1 MRKAPILS
9 TLLAL
14 FLPCNNVASFA
25 QENSRTSKP
34 DAAEIKLKGTIKPRF
49 GAQAQTQSAG
59 TPNQAGLGGFL
70 PLLVKSNS
78 VIFLDS
84 LANINFADFNGY
96 SSISGTEVDSATIS
110 TSTRVGVRWFD
121 RSQSWMY
128 GINAGYDTRPLAT
141 GDNNDLGIPLFG
153 TSKTVFFQQAAI
165 NAEIQNS
172 RWRMNAYALIPTGQ
186 TEQAINWAFEAGALN
201 TYGFDTSYL

>member
-1 MRKAPILS
+1 
-9 TLLAL
+9 
-14 FLPCNNVASFA
+14 
-25 QENSRTSKP
+25 
-34 DAAEIKLKGTIKPRF
+34 
-49 GAQAQTQSAG
+49 
-59 TPNQAGLGGFL
+59 
-70 PLLVKSNS
+70 
-78 VIFLDS
+78 
-84 LANINFADFNGY
+84 
-96 SSISGTEVDSATIS
+96 
-110 TSTRVGVRWFD
+110 
-121 RSQSWMY
+121 MY

-201 TYGFDTSYL
+201 TYGFDTSYLISNGLTAKLGYYYQDGDLGVGNGNGLGIGIKKILQKNLSTEVNYSFDDAFKSRWSATITWRPVVSKKKSKGKPHNASLISFMTASPEHRDIRFIILS